1 MKFNFLKFA
10 ETSEEEK
17 RRSKMFNRL
26 FWVIFISIVLYIV
39 IFEKD
44 GLNEYAQKINPNLSN
59 ELFAQEQTID
69 DESEDTA
76 LASPKGPKMVEA
88 VDVNKDF
95 STLLKTYYL
104 RVGDVYSSVAYEYN
118 KSTSEITNFDEATK
132 FVSEDIK
139 KDILEKNPFIR
150 EVNGKPYI
158 VSTAKSKWGKN
169 IRTKN
174 IVDTETTLSCTIV
187 VDVYE
192 GSTLVNKN
200 VEVPFELEKVSDGS
214 YRVTK
219 YEYVFK

>member
-158 VSTAKSKWGKN
+158 VLTAKSKWGKN

>member
-17 RRSKMFNRL
+17 RRSRMFNRL
-26 FWVIFISIVLYIV
+26 FWVIFLSIVLYIV

-44 GLNEYAQKINPNLSN
+44 GLNEYAQRINPVLSN
-59 ELFAQEQTID
+59 ELFAQEETID
-69 DESEDTA
+69 DEADDIAPTKSNN
-76 LASPKGPKMVEA
+76 PRMVEA
-88 VDVNKDF
+88 VDVNKDY
-95 STLLKTYYL
+95 STLLKTYFL
-104 RVGDVYSSVAYEYN
+104 RVGDVYSSVAYEYD
-118 KSTSEITNFDEATK
+118 KSTSKITNFDEATK

-139 KDILEKNPFIR
+139 KDIVEKSPFIK
-150 EVNGKPYI
+150 EVNGKQYI
-158 VSTAKSKWGKN
+158 ETNVKSKWGKN
-169 IRTKN
+169 VRTKN

-192 GSTLVNKN
+192 GNTLVNKN
-200 VEVPFELEKVSDGS
+200 VEIPFELEKQADGS

>member
-139 KDILEKNPFIR
+139 KDILEKSPFIR

-158 VSTAKSKWGKN
+158 VLTAKSKWGKN

>member
-118 KSTSEITNFDEATK
+118 KSTSEITNFEEATK

-139 KDILEKNPFIR
+139 KDILEKSPFIR

>member
-76 LASPKGPKMVEA
+76 LASSKGPKMVEA

-118 KSTSEITNFDEATK
+118 KSTSEITNFEEATK

-139 KDILEKNPFIR
+139 KDILEKSPFIR

-158 VSTAKSKWGKN
+158 VLTAKSKWGKN